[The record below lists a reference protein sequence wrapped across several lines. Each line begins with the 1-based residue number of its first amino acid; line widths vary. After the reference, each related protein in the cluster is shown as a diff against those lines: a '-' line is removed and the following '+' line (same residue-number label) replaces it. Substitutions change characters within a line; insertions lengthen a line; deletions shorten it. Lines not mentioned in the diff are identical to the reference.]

1 MEATRILRFALQK
14 ETSPS
19 GYAKIIVARKKDG
32 AFQPQVNKNDRATA
46 KQTEEQGQTTSFR
59 KGPTASQEFQK
70 QNGLLQVSG
79 SRSLHN
85 LSYQQAVDSAVQS
98 GSSTSGC
105 TVAKNSLSSMAVNGD
120 HDFPDRTCAEA
131 KRSQVSHALHLTIV
145 LIL

>member
-32 AFQPQVNKNDRATA
+32 AFDPQVNKNDHATA
-46 KQTEEQGQTTSFR
+46 KKTKEQTISFR
-59 KGPTASQEFQK
+59 KGPTASQELQE
-70 QNGLLQVSG
+70 QNDLLRVSG

-98 GSSTSGC
+98 GNSTGGC
-105 TVAKNSLSSMAVNGD
+105 TVAKNSLSPMVLNGN

-131 KRSQVSHALHLTIV
+131 ERSQVSRVLHLTSILV
-145 LIL
+145 L